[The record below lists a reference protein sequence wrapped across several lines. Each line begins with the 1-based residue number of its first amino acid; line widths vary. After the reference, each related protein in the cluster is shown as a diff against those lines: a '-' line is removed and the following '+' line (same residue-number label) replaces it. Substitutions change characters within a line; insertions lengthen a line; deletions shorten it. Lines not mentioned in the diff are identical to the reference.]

1 MAEMVDS
8 SSSLES
14 TTVGIFR
21 TAATVKGGRRF
32 SFGALVVIGDRQGT
46 VGIGYGKAN
55 MVPTAIEKAQK
66 DAKKHLRSFSLQG
79 QTITHEIEGRFGAC
93 RVRLV
98 PASPGTGVIAGASV
112 RAVLEL
118 VGLQDCLTK
127 SFGSTNSKN
136 LVKAVIDAL
145 SKTRTR
151 QQIAELR
158 GVELEPT
165 AVEDAIARGSRFM
178 PVSTSSEKAQAPVN
192 TVGEERRGG
201 RRGGGG
207 GGGGNRRGGGGG
219 GGRRGGA
226 DAPAAA
232 AAAPASAAPAAEAPK
247 TEAPVTPAPQ
257 AAPAEG
263 GEKSS

>member
-32 SFGALVVIGDRQGT
+32 SFGALVVVGDRQGT

-79 QTITHEIEGRFGAC
+79 QTITHEIEGRYGAC

-136 LVKAVIDAL
+136 LVKATIDAL

-178 PVSTSSEKAQAPVN
+178 PVSSSSEKAQAPVN

-207 GGGGNRRGGGGG
+207 GNRRGGGG

-226 DAPAAA
+226 EAPAAG
-232 AAAPASAAPAAEAPK
+232 APAADAPKAEAP
-247 TEAPVTPAPQ
+247 ATPAPE

-263 GEKSS
+263 GEQSS

>member
-1 MAEMVDS
+1 MAEMVDES
-8 SSSLES
+8 TSLES

-32 SFGALVVIGDRQGT
+32 SFGALVVLGDRHGT

-55 MVPTAIEKAQK
+55 QVPMAIEKAQK
-66 DAKKHLRSFSLQG
+66 DAKKRLSQYELQG
-79 QTITHEIEGRFGAC
+79 KTITHQIEGRFGAC

-118 VGLQDCLTK
+118 VGIQDCLTK

-136 LVKAVIDAL
+136 LVKATLDAL
-145 SKTRTR
+145 SRTRTR

-158 GVELEPT
+158 GVELEAT
-165 AVEDAIARGSRFM
+165 AVEEAIERGSRFM
-178 PVSTSSEKAQAPVN
+178 PIATSAEKAQAPVN

-207 GGGGNRRGGGGG
+207 GRRGGSGGGGG

-226 DAPAAA
+226 PGGDAAPAAA
-232 AAAPASAAPAAEAPK
+232 AAAAPPAEAPAPAP
-247 TEAPVTPAPQ
+247 EAPKKEDT
-257 AAPAEG
+257 G
-263 GEKSS
+263 GG

>member
-1 MAEMVDS
+1 MAEMVDES
-8 SSSLES
+8 TSLES

-32 SFGALVVIGDRQGT
+32 SFGALVVLGDRHGT

-55 MVPTAIEKAQK
+55 QVPMAIEKAQK
-66 DAKKHLRSFSLQG
+66 DAKKHLSQFNLQG
-79 QTITHEIEGRFGAC
+79 KTITHQVEGRFGAC

-118 VGLQDCLTK
+118 VGIQDCLTK

-136 LVKAVIDAL
+136 LVKATLDAL
-145 SKTRTR
+145 GRTRTR

-158 GVELEPT
+158 GVELEQT
-165 AVEDAIARGSRFM
+165 AVEEAIERGSRFM
-178 PVSTSSEKAQAPVN
+178 PVAQSAEKAQAPVN

-207 GGGGNRRGGGGG
+207 GRRGGGGG

-226 DAPAAA
+226 PGAPAGGGGDAAPAAA
-232 AAAPASAAPAAEAPK
+232 PAAPAAAPAPEAPK
-247 TEAPVTPAPQ
+247 ETD
-257 AAPAEG
+257 G
-263 GEKSS
+263 GEATA

>member
-32 SFGALVVIGDRQGT
+32 SFGALVVVGDRQGT

-66 DAKKHLRSFSLQG
+66 DAKKHLQTFSLQG
-79 QTITHEIEGRFGAC
+79 QTITHEIEGRYGAC

-136 LVKAVIDAL
+136 LVKATIEAL

-178 PVSTSSEKAQAPVN
+178 PVSSSAEKAQAPVN

-207 GGGGNRRGGGGG
+207 NRRGGGGG
-219 GGRRGGA
+219 RRGA
-226 DAPAAA
+226 AEAPAAEA
-232 AAAPASAAPAAEAPK
+232 AAAPAADAPK
-247 TEAPVTPAPQ
+247 TEAPATPAPETP
-257 AAPAEG
+257 PAEG

>member
-32 SFGALVVIGDRQGT
+32 SFGALVVLGDRQGT

-66 DAKKHLRSFSLQG
+66 DAKKYLRSFSLQG
-79 QTITHEIEGRFGAC
+79 QTITHEVEGRYGAC

-136 LVKAVIDAL
+136 LVKATIDAL
-145 SKTRTR
+145 SRTRTR

-165 AVEDAIARGSRFM
+165 SVEDAIARGSRFM
-178 PVSTSSEKAQAPVN
+178 PVSTSAEKAQAPVN

-207 GGGGNRRGGGGG
+207 GGNRRGGGGG

-226 DAPAAA
+226 E
-232 AAAPASAAPAAEAPK
+232 APAAEAAPAAA
-247 TEAPVTPAPQ
+247 EAPKVEAPATPAPE
-257 AAPAEG
+257 APPAEG

>member
-1 MAEMVDS
+1 MPEVLDES
-8 SSSLES
+8 SALES

-32 SFGALVVIGDRQGT
+32 SFGALVVVGNRRGR

-55 MVPTAIEKAQK
+55 QVPMAIEKAQK
-66 DAKKHLRSFSLQG
+66 DAKKRLSDYSLQDL
-79 QTITHEIEGRFGAC
+79 TIPHQVEGRFGAC

-112 RAVLEL
+112 RAVLEM
-118 VGLQDCLTK
+118 VGIQDCLTK

-136 LVKAVIDAL
+136 LVKATLEAL
-145 SKTRTR
+145 GSIRTR
-151 QQIAELR
+151 HEIAALR

-165 AVEDAIARGSRFM
+165 LVEEAIERGKAFM
-178 PVSTSSEKAQAPVN
+178 PVSTTSDRAQAPVN
-192 TVGEERRGG
+192 TVGEDRRGGG

-207 GGGGNRRGGGGG
+207 GRRGGGG

-226 DAPAAA
+226 PEGAPAAA
-232 AAAPASAAPAAEAPK
+232 PAAPAAEA
-247 TEAPVTPAPQ
+247 
-257 AAPAEG
+257 AAPAADAAPPAADPPAS
-263 GEKSS
+263 GEQAST

>member
-1 MAEMVDS
+1 
-8 SSSLES
+8 
-14 TTVGIFR
+14 
-21 TAATVKGGRRF
+21 
-32 SFGALVVIGDRQGT
+32 
-46 VGIGYGKAN
+46 
-55 MVPTAIEKAQK
+55 
-66 DAKKHLRSFSLQG
+66 
-79 QTITHEIEGRFGAC
+79 
-93 RVRLV
+93 
-98 PASPGTGVIAGASV
+98 
-112 RAVLEL
+112 VLEL

-136 LVKAVIDAL
+136 LVKATIDAL
-145 SKTRTR
+145 SRTRTR

-207 GGGGNRRGGGGG
+207 GGNRRGGSG

-226 DAPAAA
+226 EAPAAA
-232 AAAPASAAPAAEAPK
+232 APAADAPKAEAP
-247 TEAPVTPAPQ
+247 ATPAPE

>member
-1 MAEMVDS
+1 MAEMVDES
-8 SSSLES
+8 TSLES

-32 SFGALVVIGDRQGT
+32 SFGALVVLGDRHGT

-55 MVPTAIEKAQK
+55 QVPMAIEKAQK
-66 DAKKHLRSFSLQG
+66 DAKKHLSQYELQG
-79 QTITHEIEGRFGAC
+79 KTITHQVEGRFGAC

-118 VGLQDCLTK
+118 VGIQDCLTK

-136 LVKAVIDAL
+136 LVKATLDAL
-145 SKTRTR
+145 SRTRTR

-158 GVELEPT
+158 GVTLEPT
-165 AVEDAIARGSRFM
+165 SVEEAIERGSRFM
-178 PVSTSSEKAQAPVN
+178 PIATSAEKAQAPVN

-207 GGGGNRRGGGGG
+207 GRRGGSGG

-226 DAPAAA
+226 PGGGDAAPAAA
-232 AAAPASAAPAAEAPK
+232 AAPPAAAPPAEASAAPADAPK
-247 TEAPVTPAPQ
+247 EDT
-257 AAPAEG
+257 G
-263 GEKSS
+263 GGDASA